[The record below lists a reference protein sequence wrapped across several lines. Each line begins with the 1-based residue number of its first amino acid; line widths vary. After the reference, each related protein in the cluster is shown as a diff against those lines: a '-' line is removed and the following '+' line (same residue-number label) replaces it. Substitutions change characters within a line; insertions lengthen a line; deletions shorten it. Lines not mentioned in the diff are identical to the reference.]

1 MNVYVVKSGSY
12 DGNIGM
18 TIWENIRVFSN
29 YDTADKWVES
39 EKKRQE
45 KTFNKEYD
53 VYVIEELTL
62 VQELLNFW

>member
-1 MNVYVVKSGSY
+1 MNVYVVKSGQY

-18 TIWENIRVFSN
+18 TIWENIRAFSN

-45 KTFNKEYD
+45 KTFNENFD
-53 VYVIEELTL
+53 FYVIDELTL
-62 VQELLNFW
+62 VQE

>member
-1 MNVYVVKSGSY
+1 MMNVYVVKSGSY

-29 YDTADKWVES
+29 YDTAEKWVES

-53 VYVIEELTL
+53 FYVIEELTL
-62 VQELLNFW
+62 VQE

>member
-45 KTFNKEYD
+45 KTFNENFD
-53 VYVIEELTL
+53 FYVIDELTL
-62 VQELLNFW
+62 VQE

>member
-53 VYVIEELTL
+53 FYVIEELTL
-62 VQELLNFW
+62 VQE

>member
-1 MNVYVVKSGSY
+1 MVKSGSY

-53 VYVIEELTL
+53 FYVIEELTL
-62 VQELLNFW
+62 VQE

>member
-1 MNVYVVKSGSY
+1 MINVYVVKSGSY

-18 TIWENIRVFSN
+18 TIWENLRVFSN

-45 KTFNKEYD
+45 KTLNEEYD
-53 VYVIEELTL
+53 FYVIEELTL
-62 VQELLNFW
+62 VQE

>member
-45 KTFNKEYD
+45 KTFNENYD
-53 VYVIEELTL
+53 FYVIEELTL
-62 VQELLNFW
+62 VQEWLNFW

>member
-1 MNVYVVKSGSY
+1 MMNVYVVKSGSY

-45 KTFNKEYD
+45 KTFNEEYD
-53 VYVIEELTL
+53 FYVIEELTL
-62 VQELLNFW
+62 VQE